1 MSKEEYLITD
11 TPLKAL
17 DGFCNCRFDSWQL
30 FFSRY
35 TIWLTPL

>member
-17 DGFCNCRFDSWQL
+17 TVFLRWRRLVPVQL
-30 FFSRY
+30 
-35 TIWLTPL
+35 